1 MEVIILQIVRVRV
14 FVFWGFDV
22 WKQTGVTSD
31 FLLSR
36 EAELEKRTLIALD
49 GSHRTRVSLD
59 VGLLNDTDIY
69 INNDFHILLFCPGYG
84 WMPANPHCPLEG
96 SALAYRGNEDGKH
109 EKNVSLLLMLLLMY
123 LPLSDSVA
131 QVQSQGDIRRAWLK
145 NQTRPYAGEE
155 IHVQHILSSNIDYI
169 LRSRHVMWLQSSY
182 VTMPVNYRSM
192 LSLYGHYN
200 GNFRYFLWCKIR
212 ISLL

>member
-1 MEVIILQIVRVRV
+1 MEVIILQIVHVRV

-36 EAELEKRTLIALD
+36 EAELEKRTLSALD

-69 INNDFHILLFCPGYG
+69 INNDFHILLFCQGYG

-96 SALAYRGNEDGKH
+96 SALAYRGNEDEKH

-131 QVQSQGDIRRAWLK
+131 QVQSQGDIRRAWKESNPPLRWRR
-145 NQTRPYAGEE
+145 NSRAT
-155 IHVQHILSSNIDYI
+155 HFVQ
-169 LRSRHVMWLQSSY
+169 
-182 VTMPVNYRSM
+182 
-192 LSLYGHYN
+192 
-200 GNFRYFLWCKIR
+200 
-212 ISLL
+212 